1 MCNFCD
7 GHVEALFIGF
17 VFNSVNVETLKH
29 CNNFANQIS
38 YDFAQDHN

>member
-1 MCNFCD
+1 MCNFRD
-7 GHVEALFIGF
+7 SPVEAPLIGF
-17 VFNSVNVETLKH
+17 VFNSVNVGTLKR